1 MKAGDLLAPSRR
13 GVRWGAAAGATFAGT
28 PVPGLPPAQPHLT
41 RPAPSRLFL
50 VGLLAVAGATI
61 AAVMASAL
69 SPALAVLPVAAVT
82 VAWVASRVPLRW
94 SATALLLLLLVPDDR
109 VETVGQWRSP
119 LAVIGD
125 VIHYRLDAIAGVP
138 GLAVTGMEV
147 ILGLLLVVWLRRRVA
162 GAAIDEAGQVPA
174 AAPLR
179 TFVLLYVAG
188 VLLAEGFGLARGL
201 PAVPW
206 KLRNLLH
213 PIALALLFLA
223 AFRGPRDHRLL
234 GRVVVF
240 AAAFKAA
247 LALVVQRIAVVET
260 GGMYDWATSHG
271 DSVLASVAL
280 FLVLGDA
287 VAHPTRRRLLQ
298 ATLISALLLDGAV
311 ANNRRIFW
319 VMVILTLVVAYA
331 VSPMRGWKLGLTRFL
346 VVAAPVVALYV
357 AVGWN
362 RSGAPFGPVQTL
374 RGIVDSSVNRSSY
387 WREVEDWN
395 IAMSIRQV
403 TWTGTGLGGQY
414 TEIMPND
421 DISGSYKEYREWPHN
436 NFLGLLLLLGPFGFT
451 AVSALSGLVVF
462 LAFRSFRRATHVDDK
477 VAAFGCLAA
486 VVACHAMSWG
496 DLGSHFPQYKV
507 FMALAIAVAAR
518 LAVATGAWPARR
530 AGVGAAHPGR

>member
-1 MKAGDLLAPSRR
+1 MLQSWA
-13 GVRWGAAAGATFAGT
+13 T
-28 PVPGLPPAQPHLT
+28 PVPGTPAASIRLPRLASP
-41 RPAPSRLFL
+41 RLFAA
-50 VGLLAVAGATI
+50 GLLAVAGATML
-61 AAVMASAL
+61 ATLASAV
-69 SPALAVLPVAAVT
+69 SPALAVLPVAAVAA
-82 VAWVASRVPLRW
+82 VWIASRVPLRW
-94 SATALLLLLLVPDDR
+94 SATFLLLLLLVPDDR
-109 VETVGQWRSP
+109 VEAAGQWRTP
-119 LAVIGD
+119 LAAIGD
-125 VIHYRLDAIAGVP
+125 LVHYRLDAVAGVP

-147 ILGLLLVVWLRRRVA
+147 ILALLLVVWVRRKVA
-162 GAAIDEAGQVPA
+162 GASIDQVGQVPA

-179 TFVLLYVAG
+179 TFLLLYVAG
-188 VLLAEGFGLARGL
+188 VLLAEAFGLARGL
-201 PAVPW
+201 PAAPW

-223 AFRGPRDHRLL
+223 AYRGPRDHRLL

-247 LALVVQRIAVVET
+247 LGIVVQRIAVVET

-271 DSVLASVAL
+271 DSVLSSVAL

-346 VVAAPVVALYV
+346 VVAAPVAALYL

-362 RSGAPFGPVQTL
+362 RSGTPFGPVQTL

-395 IAMSIRQV
+395 IAMSMRQM

-421 DISGSYKEYREWPHN
+421 DVSRSYKEYREWPHN
-436 NFLGLLLLLGPFGFT
+436 NYLGLLLLLGPFGFT

-462 LAFRSFRRATHVDDK
+462 LAFRSFRRATNVDDK

-486 VVACHAMSWG
+486 VVACHVMSWG

-507 FMALAIAVAAR
+507 FSALAVAVAAR

-530 AGVGAAHPGR
+530 SRS